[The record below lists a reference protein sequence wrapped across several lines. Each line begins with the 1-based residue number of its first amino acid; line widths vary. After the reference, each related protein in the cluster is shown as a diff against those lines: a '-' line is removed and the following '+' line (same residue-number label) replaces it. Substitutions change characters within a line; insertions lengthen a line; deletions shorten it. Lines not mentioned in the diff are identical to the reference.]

1 MKAVFKKIWETLK
14 KTWCWS
20 LVLTLLI
27 SVIVVIWGA
36 EIAIGG
42 HAFLTATSSK
52 VIAIIL
58 FFAIWGLSLFA
69 LDFSKKQQALSEE
82 NKEITEARAA
92 EESIINDSVDILKDK
107 LNDAI
112 ATIKRAGLY
121 GKLNDDVK
129 YQLPWYMVIGPQ
141 NSGKTTLLE
150 CSGLD
155 FPLNQATGKYT
166 RDIQSSQHCEWY
178 FANHAVLLDAAGRF
192 FDQASNSIEGSIW
205 GQFLHLLNIKRRRRP
220 INGIIL
226 TIDIQTLQ
234 NPDENEIEQH
244 ARYVRDQLQT
254 LREKLNSDVPVY
266 LVLTKTDKTT
276 GFDSFFSQLSREEM
290 DQVLGVTF
298 NEGEGQQTEYI
309 KQEFE
314 QLLRRLN
321 AQLLSR
327 LHTERDVIRRADLLQ
342 FPRQLNAIVER
353 LSLFCEL
360 SFAET
365 RYHTPTHLRGLYLTS
380 VPEPEAQNI
389 DSTSTAIGQNL
400 GISQRALPTYKHQRG
415 FFIRRLLEEIIFPN
429 SELATLD
436 EKYERTV
443 KLRNTMFYAGSVSLI
458 ILFGGL
464 WVSGFLSNHSKQQE
478 LLALKEQYQ
487 NRILHVSPLASSI
500 ELLPTLN
507 TLYKATQVYS
517 HDDKSFA
524 ERYSGLDQS
533 NKIITTTVETYQQQ
547 LRTLLLPRI
556 ESELEKQIESNQDN
570 REFLTKS
577 LRAYLMLKQQEHM
590 DKQYLEEWLALNWS
604 YIYSGSATEQQSLQK
619 HFKRLLNSGFEPVE
633 LNDNLI
639 AKSRKY
645 LREANTAELVY
656 QMLKE
661 DPDVEGLRDLK
672 FSDYL
677 GPSQLL
683 FNNTDTVI
691 SGFYTQ
697 TGYQKIFLNKGL
709 SEVQTLVNE
718 NWVLGTSTDLSS
730 LEIRELYAEV
740 EDLYFNDYIR
750 YWKDAVNQLQIIPA
764 TDYDHAVAQITS
776 MTGSSQPIVKL
787 LSIIKDNTTFI
798 DESQIADKV
807 TKGSKKTPIGNNL
820 TKLAAS
826 GLFSVEQRTESARK
840 AVSRQFQSLN
850 QLLTQSAEADIPLQD
865 ALVSINELG
874 AKLAIINHSP
884 NSLKSSFKL
893 ARDRMQGMPNVM
905 NDVQISAENLPQPL
919 SNWWKQLSS
928 NAWGT
933 ILNSAR
939 GHAQSLYADQVVSP
953 YTLSLAGRYP
963 FKKSSRDVNI
973 ADFDSFFQKDGALDH
988 FYNNTLAPFV
998 KYRSGK
1004 MSLKKVN
1011 GQDLGLSNL
1020 FLYQFAKGLKIK
1032 RNFYGNKGSDA
1043 NLNFK
1048 ITPFELDASALQS
1061 TFYYGKTK
1069 VLYRHGPRQKVALNW
1084 PIQGQRQYVSFV
1096 LQDLNG
1102 TKVINKQ
1109 GTGPWALFRVLD
1121 SFKVQNY
1128 KGKDVLKI
1136 DLQNRGMNAKYLI
1149 YSERTPNPF
1158 DRKMLTNF
1166 SLPKKL
1172 S

>member
-1 MKAVFKKIWETLK
+1 MKAVFKKIWQTLK

-20 LVLTLLI
+20 LILTLLI
-27 SVIVVIWGA
+27 STLVALWGD
-36 EIAIGG
+36 EIAVGG
-42 HAFLTATSSK
+42 HAFLSTVSSK
-52 VIAIIL
+52 VIAIMI
-58 FFAIWGLSLFA
+58 FFVIWGLTLLALYFA
-69 LDFSKKQQALSEE
+69 EKRKAMSEE
-82 NKEITEARAA
+82 NKEVTEARAA
-92 EESIINDSVDILKDK
+92 EETVIRESVDILKEK
-107 LNDAI
+107 LNSAI

-121 GKLNDDVK
+121 GRLNDDVK
-129 YQLPWYMVIGPQ
+129 YQLPWYMIIGPQ
-141 NSGKTTLLE
+141 GSGKTTLLE

-166 RDIQSSQHCEWY
+166 RDIQNSQHCEWY
-178 FANHAVLLDAAGRF
+178 FANHAVLLDAAGRY

-205 GQFLHLLNIKRRRRP
+205 EQFLRLLNSKRRRRP
-220 INGIIL
+220 LNGIIL

-266 LVLTKTDKTT
+266 LVLTKADKIA
-276 GFDSFFSQLSREEM
+276 GFDSFFSHLSREEM
-290 DQVLGVTF
+290 DQVLGITF
-298 NEGEGQQTEYI
+298 NEGEGQQTEHV

-321 AQLLSR
+321 SQLLSR
-327 LHTERDVIRRADLLQ
+327 LHTERDVTRRADLLQ
-342 FPRQLNAIVER
+342 FPRQLSAIVER
-353 LSLFCEL
+353 LALFCEL

-365 RYHTPTHLRGLYLTS
+365 RYHTPTHLRGLYITS

-389 DSTSTAIGQNL
+389 DSTSSTIGQNL

-415 FFIRRLLEEIIFPN
+415 FFVRRLLEEIIFPN

-443 KLRNTMFYAGSVSLI
+443 KVRNSMFYAVSVLLI
-458 ILFGGL
+458 VIFGGL

-478 LLALKEQYQ
+478 LLVLKEQYQ

-507 TLYKATQVYS
+507 TLYSATQVYS
-517 HDDKSFA
+517 HTDKSFV
-524 ERYSGLDQS
+524 ERYSGLDQGT
-533 NKIITTTVETYQQQ
+533 KIISTTIDTYQQQ
-547 LRTLLLPRI
+547 LRKLLLPRI
-556 ESELEKQIESNQDN
+556 ESELEQQIKSNQDN

-577 LRAYLMLKQQEHM
+577 LRAYLMLNQQEHL

-604 YIYSGSATEQQSLQK
+604 YIYSGSATEQKALQN
-619 HFKRLLNSGFEPVE
+619 HFKRLLDSGFEPVD

-645 LREANTAELVY
+645 LRKANTSELVY

-661 DPDVEGLRDLK
+661 DPAVEGLHDLK

-677 GPSQLL
+677 GPTQLI
-683 FNNTDTVI
+683 FSNTNTTI

-709 SEVQTLVNE
+709 EEVQMLVNE
-718 NWVLGTSTDLSS
+718 NWVLGTSTDLSA

-750 YWKDAVNQLQIIPA
+750 YWQDAVNQLQIIPA
-764 TDYDHAVAQITS
+764 TDFDHAVAQITS

-787 LSIIKDNTTFI
+787 LTVIRDNTTFI
-798 DESQIADKV
+798 DESQLTDKV
-807 TKGSKKTPIGNNL
+807 TKGGKKTPIGNNL
-820 TKLAAS
+820 SKLAAS
-826 GLFSVEQRTESARK
+826 GLYSVDQRTESARK

-850 QLLTQSAEADIPLQD
+850 QLLSKSSEADIPLQD
-865 ALVSINELG
+865 ALVSVNELG
-874 AKLAIINHSP
+874 SKLAIINHSP
-884 NSLKSSFKL
+884 NAEKSSFKL
-893 ARDRMQGMPNVM
+893 ARDRMQGIPNAM
-905 NDVQISAENLPQPL
+905 NDVRISSQNLPQPL
-919 SNWWKQLSS
+919 SGWWKQLSS
-928 NAWGT
+928 NAWST
-933 ILNSAR
+933 ILVSAR
-939 GHAQSLYADQVVSP
+939 GYTQSLYADQVVSP

-963 FKKSSRDVNI
+963 FSKSNRDVNI
-973 ADFDSFFQKDGALDH
+973 TDFNNFFQKGGVLDH

-998 KYRSGK
+998 KIRGGK
-1004 MSLKKVN
+1004 MSLKKVS

-1020 FLYQFAKGLKIK
+1020 FLYQYAKGLKIK
-1032 RNFYGNKGSDA
+1032 SNFYGKKGNDA
-1043 NLNFK
+1043 KVAFK
-1048 ITPFELDASALQS
+1048 IIPFELDASALQS
-1061 TFYYGKTK
+1061 TFYYGNTK
-1069 VLYRHGPRQKVALNW
+1069 MQYRHGPRQKIALNW
-1084 PIQGQRQYVSFV
+1084 PIEGERQYVSFV

-1109 GTGPWALFRVLD
+1109 GSGPWALFRVLD
-1121 SFKVQNY
+1121 RFKVQY
-1128 KGKDVLKI
+1128 YQGKDVLKI
-1136 DLQNRGMNAKYLI
+1136 DLQNQGMNAKYLI

-1158 DRKMLTNF
+1158 DRKLLTNF
-1166 SLPKKL
+1166 SLPKNL